1 MTDTQSVIGIIFNF
15 NRTKVLLLK
24 RHDIP
29 IWVLPGGGV
38 EKGETL
44 EEAII
49 REIKEETGYISRIR
63 KKIGEYTPVHWLTTS
78 THLYE
83 CSVLEGSLTTG
94 NETRAI
100 QFFPIDA
107 LPRLTPP
114 PFINWIAEAVNHR
127 DTLIQRPLT
136 ELNNWVVLQ
145 YLLQHPIVIAKFLW
159 NRFRQI

>member
-1 MTDTQSVIGIIFNF
+1 MTDIQSVIGIIFNF

-24 RHDIP
+24 RRDIP

-44 EEAII
+44 EEAVI
-49 REIKEETGYISRIR
+49 REIKEETGYTTRIH

-83 CSVLEGSLTTG
+83 CFVIEGTLATG
-94 NETRAI
+94 NETQAI
-100 QFFPIDA
+100 QFFPIDE
-107 LPRLTPP
+107 LPKPIPP
-114 PFINWIAEAVNHR
+114 PFVNWIMEAMTHK
-127 DTLIQRPLT
+127 DILIRRPIL

-145 YLLQHPIVIAKFLW
+145 YLLQHPILIAKFLW
-159 NRFRQI
+159 NRFRQR